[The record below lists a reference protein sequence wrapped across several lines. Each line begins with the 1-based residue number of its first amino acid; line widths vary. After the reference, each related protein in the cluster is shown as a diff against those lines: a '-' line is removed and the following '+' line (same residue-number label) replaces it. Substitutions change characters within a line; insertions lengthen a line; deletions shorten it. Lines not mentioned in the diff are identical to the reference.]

1 MATVTGTI
9 DADVAP
15 VAIPAVSESPRSDSP
30 STTQRTDLAGL
41 ARANSPIATG
51 PVLGPTCLYP
61 SHWTLADLQ
70 SHLGDI
76 PAERIR
82 MFPPPGYA
90 TEQEL
95 VRLQETKEALCELV
109 DGVLVEKAVGAYE
122 SQLAMLIAYHLL
134 DYLKSNRIGFVLG
147 ESGPVRTI
155 VPQVRMPDVCFVR
168 RSHFADGR
176 FPKKQKVL
184 PIAPDL
190 AIEILSQ
197 SNTTKEME
205 RKLDEYFQANT
216 RLVWYIDPEAQTAR
230 VYTARDQFVEIT
242 GEQTLDGGD
251 LLPGFS
257 IKLADLFAEADGPE
271 GESGS

>member
-1 MATVTGTI
+1 MATVSGTFEAGI
-9 DADVAP
+9 ES
-15 VAIPAVSESPRSDSP
+15 VAIPATDAQSSDSRSTNNLPAP
-30 STTQRTDLAGL
+30 S
-41 ARANSPIATG
+41 ANSPIATG
-51 PVLGPTCLYP
+51 PVLSPTCLYP
-61 SHWTLADLQ
+61 THWTLADLQ
-70 SHLGDI
+70 AHLGDI
-76 PAERIR
+76 PTERIR

-95 VRLQETKEALCELV
+95 IRLQETKEALCELV

-134 DYLKSNRIGFVLG
+134 DYVKANRIGFVLG

-155 VPQVRMPDVCFVR
+155 VPQIRMPDVCFVL

-184 PIAPDL
+184 PSAPEL
-190 AIEILSQ
+190 AIEILSP
-197 SNTTKEME
+197 SNTRKEMD
-205 RKLDEYFQANT
+205 RKLDEYFQSNT

-230 VYTARDQFVEIT
+230 VYTARDQVVEIT

-251 LLPGFS
+251 VLPGFS
-257 IKLADLFAEADGPE
+257 IILADLFAEADGTE
-271 GESGS
+271 GEAGS